1 MVFPLAVSI
10 TKVSLDTVSNTLEYT
25 NGGTDQAN
33 NNGGAVNNAITVTE
47 DDVTTEQTPNPE
59 RAV

>member
-1 MVFPLAVSI
+1 MI
-10 TKVSLDTVSNTLEYT
+10 ESLDTVSNTLDM
-25 NGGTDQAN
+25 NGGMDQAN
-33 NNGGAVNNAITVTE
+33 NNGGAVNNSITVTE